1 MHELINTL
9 FDELGLIKT
18 DLEAGSL
25 YTFVDINKKTFWL
38 IIETGNLNEVIN
50 NQSDYFEEAKNRMN
64 SEWFDKNVNLLIL
77 HRVDIINNNPS
88 LLIEIEENPYLFKK
102 QVILYKDIE
111 FENLKRLIETE
122 NSSIKEF
129 IENKILDETIFK
141 IHKESVNYNDYESLL
156 YRLAHKIP
164 IIKLN
169 ILQQNGL
176 EGLIENNLQKIESV
190 SHLELNRLIEQ
201 NIFTRDMESIA
212 ELEPDTIY
220 ELLLNTLNPDEN

>member
-9 FDELGLIKT
+9 FDELGLIRT

-25 YTFVDINKKTFWL
+25 YNFEDINKKTFWL
-38 IIETGNLNEVIN
+38 IIETGNLNNVIN

-77 HRVDIINNNPS
+77 HRVDIIDNNPS

-102 QVILYKDIE
+102 QVILYKEIE
-111 FENLKRLIETE
+111 IENLKRLIETE

-141 IHKESVNYNDYESLL
+141 IHKESVNNNDYESLL

-169 ILQQNGL
+169 IMQQNAL

-190 SHLELNRLIEQ
+190 SHVELNRLIEQ

-212 ELEPDTIY
+212 EMEPDTIY
-220 ELLLNTLNPDEN
+220 DLLLNTLNPDEN

>member
-9 FDELGLIKT
+9 FDELGLIRT

-25 YTFVDINKKTFWL
+25 YNFEDINKKTFWL
-38 IIETGNLNEVIN
+38 IIETGNLNDVIN

-77 HRVDIINNNPS
+77 HRVDIIDNNPS

-102 QVILYKDIE
+102 QVILYKELEI
-111 FENLKRLIETE
+111 ENLKRLIETE
-122 NSSIKEF
+122 NSTIKEF

-141 IHKESVNYNDYESLL
+141 IHKESVNNNDYESLL

-169 ILQQNGL
+169 IMQQNGL

-190 SHLELNRLIEQ
+190 SHVELNRLIEQ

-220 ELLLNTLNPDEN
+220 DLLLNTLNPDEN

>member
-1 MHELINTL
+1 MYKLINTL

-38 IIETGNLNEVIN
+38 IIETGNLNDVIN

-77 HRVDIINNNPS
+77 HRVDIIDNNPS

-102 QVILYKDIE
+102 QVILYKEIE
-111 FENLKRLIETE
+111 IENLKRLIETE
-122 NSSIKEF
+122 NSTVKEF
-129 IENKILDETIFK
+129 IENKILDKTIFK
-141 IHKESVNYNDYESLL
+141 IHKESINNNDYESLL

-169 ILQQNGL
+169 IIQQNEL
-176 EGLIENNLQKIESV
+176 EGLIENNLQKIESGFHV
-190 SHLELNRLIEQ
+190 ELNRLIEQ

-220 ELLLNTLNPDEN
+220 DLLLNTLNPDEN